1 MEPLNCPLGT
11 SWCTD
16 HEPAD
21 ARDNWA
27 NASGSSARLC
37 WITARPRRASG
48 PARTTARQGKLVISV
63 RQFEGDSTRVEVDWP
78 DSTADFPGVEW
89 WTPREAREIG
99 AYLVEATDLLELMT

>member
-1 MEPLNCPLGT
+1 M
-11 SWCTD
+11 
-16 HEPAD
+16 
-21 ARDNWA
+21 
-27 NASGSSARLC
+27 
-37 WITARPRRASG
+37 
-48 PARTTARQGKLVISV
+48 ISV